1 MMSSFALS
9 DPWFAFAV
17 LPATVRYAFV
27 VAFGLAVGSFLNVV
41 AHRLPIMMQRAWQAE
56 LAHAAGTDGAPDG
69 SAEAAPDDGYPPRY
83 DLWAPRSA
91 CPHCGHVLRPWEN
104 LPVLGYLMLRGRCS
118 ACRAPIGLRYP
129 LVELGAGALAAAS
142 LATLGPTP
150 VALAGFGL
158 CAMLLAMSLID
169 VKTGYLPDSM
179 TLPLLWAGL
188 VVNLAGHFVELRDA
202 VIGAIAGYLFLWCV
216 FWLFK
221 LLRGIEGIGY
231 GDLKLLA
238 ALGAWLGWIALPQ
251 VLLIAAVSGAM
262 VGLIAMGRGRM
273 GFEEPLPFG
282 PFLALGGIVTLL
294 HGPYLA
300 LDGLDLFAHGMLLH
314 SAGG

>member
-1 MMSSFALS
+1 MTSYLALA
-9 DPWFAFAV
+9 DPSLAFAA
-17 LPATVRYAFV
+17 LPAAVRYAFATV
-27 VAFGLAVGSFLNVV
+27 IGLVIGSFLNVL

-56 LAHAAGTDGAPDG
+56 LA
-69 SAEAAPDDGYPPRY
+69 EATGGDPAPDDDLPLRY

-91 CPHCGHVLRPWEN
+91 CPHCGHVLRAWEN
-104 LPVLGYLMLRGRCS
+104 VPVLSYLTLRGRC
-118 ACRAPIGLRYP
+118 AQCHAPISPRYP
-129 LVELGAGALAAAS
+129 LVELVSGLLAIASLAVFGPGPAALAA
-142 LATLGPTP
+142 
-150 VALAGFGL
+150 FGL

-169 VKTGYLPDSM
+169 IKTGYLPDSM

-188 VVNLAGHFVELRDA
+188 LVNLWGNFVDLREA

-251 VLLIAAVSGAM
+251 VLLIAALTGAA
-262 VGLIAMGRGRM
+262 VGLVAMRRGRM
-273 GFEEPLPFG
+273 RYEEPLPFG
-282 PFLALGGIVTLL
+282 PFLALGGILTLL
-294 HGPYLA
+294 HGTPFYL
-300 LDGLDLFAHGMLLH
+300 M
-314 SAGG
+314 SGG